1 MQATLTR
8 FRAEGSGNR
17 LDVIAILLLC
27 GVLLVCAA
35 LLFTLGAGIVA
46 IVPLVLLLAFGAWMV
61 WAFARGTTPATAGR
75 RVKKAELLGPGGP
88 DDPDR
93 NRRRSDI

>member
-1 MQATLTR
+1 M
-8 FRAEGSGNR
+8 
-17 LDVIAILLLC
+17 IAILVFA
-27 GVLLVCAA
+27 GILLVCTG
-35 LLFTLGAGIVA
+35 LLFTLGAGLVA
-46 IVPLVLLLAFGAWMV
+46 IVPLVLLLALGAWML

-93 NRRRSDI
+93 DRRRSDV